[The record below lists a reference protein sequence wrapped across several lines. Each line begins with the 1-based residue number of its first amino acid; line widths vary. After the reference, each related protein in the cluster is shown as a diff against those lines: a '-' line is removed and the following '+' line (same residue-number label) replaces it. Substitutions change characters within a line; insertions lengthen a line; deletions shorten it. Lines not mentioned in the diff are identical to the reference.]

1 MRSKSS
7 IKSKAEG
14 EVLMEQRK
22 IGTAS
27 VSALGIGAMSFA
39 DFYGETTDENSF
51 AILDAARAAGVTHI
65 DTSNVYGNG
74 RSERTIGTWL
84 AANPGE
90 RERLHIAT
98 KAAITR
104 GNPER
109 PFNNDPAYLEEC
121 LDASLKRM
129 GLDHVDL
136 FYIHRRDRSFEIED
150 VAGALARLIE
160 KGKCRSIGF
169 SEIAP
174 TSLKR
179 AASVVPIAA
188 VQSEYSLQTRLP
200 ELGLLQ
206 ECARQNTALVAFSPV
221 GRSLLTDNP
230 LPVSAIPD
238 LPFLAKNPRFSGG
251 NYERNLKATDA
262 FRALAA
268 DMGLSA
274 AGLAIAWTLD
284 QGKHVIP
291 IPGTRSVAH
300 FKEYL
305 AGVAFEFTNADRAR
319 LDEVLPVGWAH
330 GARYNHAQSA
340 GPESYC

>member
-1 MRSKSS
+1 
-7 IKSKAEG
+7 
-14 EVLMEQRK
+14 MEKRK
-22 IGTAS
+22 IGTAT

-39 DFYGETTDENSF
+39 NFYGKTTEENSY
-51 AILDAARAAGVTHI
+51 AILDAAREANVTHI
-65 DTSNVYGNG
+65 DTSNVYGDG
-74 RSERTIGTWL
+74 RSETTIGTWL

-90 RERLHIAT
+90 RAKMHIAT

-109 PFNNDPAYLEEC
+109 PFNNDPTYLEEC
-121 LDASLKRM
+121 LDASLQRM
-129 GLDHVDL
+129 GTDYVDL
-136 FYIHRRDRSFEIED
+136 FYIHRRERAIEIEA
-150 VAGALARLIE
+150 VAEALARLIE
-160 KGKCRSIGF
+160 KGKCRSVGF

-179 AASVVPIAA
+179 ATSVVPVAA

-206 ECARQNTALVAFSPV
+206 ECARQGTALVAFSPV

-230 LPVSAIPD
+230 LSLDAISKLQF
-238 LPFLAKNPRFSGG
+238 LPNNPRFTAG
-251 NYERNLKATDA
+251 NYERNIEATDP

-268 DMGLSA
+268 DMGLPA

-284 QGKHVIP
+284 QGQHVIP

-305 AGVAFEFTNADRAR
+305 AGVAFKFTDSDRTR